1 MPDNTQYDSF
11 SDQTQLINKALKYTN
26 GNLEKAR
33 QMAAG
38 MLQDV
43 AVIKGRFR
51 AGKVGAFY
59 VFLNVEYNY
68 IININSLVTSYSD
81 IYNKIRI
88 FDAWKQFYNLFGDI
102 VGDLGGT
109 TEDSYKFTNHL
120 ADAIE
125 GYDIYEPAKAQN
137 IQVVSELFEEIIG
150 KYFSQNTECQIEIDK
165 TSSLTLE
172 IENIP
177 MELPGKQ
184 EQKQEELGPDEIKMR
199 EIESQVE
206 YVIPGS
212 VIVSPVKGKYINDI
226 KPGEKITVMLSG
238 KDPVS
243 DKIARMFNAITSDGQ
258 YLPVKARIKEKVS
271 LSTGGFAIYALVA
284 KNVLVKIIEEENVK
298 IETDKQEQ
306 KKEESNENMLFVYIA
321 LLLGL
326 LIITGFIVF
335 ALL

>member
-1 MPDNTQYDSF
+1 MPDTTQYDSF

-38 MLQDV
+38 ILQDV

-51 AGKVGAFY
+51 STKVGAFY
-59 VFLNVEYNY
+59 VFLNVEYSY
-68 IININSLVTSYSD
+68 IININAFVTSYTD

-88 FDAWKQFYNLFGDI
+88 FDAWKQFYNVFGDI
-102 VGDLGGT
+102 VSDLGGA

-120 ADAIE
+120 AEAIE
-125 GYDIYEPAKAQN
+125 GYDVYEPAKFGN
-137 IQVVSELFEEIIG
+137 IQVVSELFKEIIG
-150 KYFSQNTECQIEIDK
+150 KYFNQDTECQIEIDK

-184 EQKQEELGPDEIKMR
+184 EEKEQELSQDEIKMR
-199 EIESQVE
+199 EVESQVE

-226 KPGEKITVMLSG
+226 KPGEKISVMLSG

-258 YLPVKARIKEKVS
+258 YLPVRARIKEKIP
-271 LSTGGFAIYALVA
+271 LSTGGYAIYAVVA

-306 KKEESNENMLFVYIA
+306 KKEDGNENILFVYIA

-326 LIITGFIVF
+326 IIISGIIVF

>member
-1 MPDNTQYDSF
+1 MPDNTQYDAF

-38 MLQDV
+38 ILQDV

-51 AGKVGAFY
+51 SSKVGAFY
-59 VFLNVEYNY
+59 IFLNVEYNY
-68 IININSLVTSYSD
+68 IININALVTSYSD

-102 VGDLGGT
+102 VADLGGA

-125 GYDIYEPAKAQN
+125 GYDIYDTAKVGN
-137 IQVVSELFEEIIG
+137 IQIVSELFEEIIG
-150 KYFSQNTECQIEIDK
+150 KYFSQNAECQIEIDK

-177 MELPGKQ
+177 MDLPGQK
-184 EQKQEELGPDEIKMR
+184 EQKEEVLGPDELKMR

-226 KPGEKITVMLSG
+226 KVGEKITVMLSG

-258 YLPVKARIKEKVS
+258 YLPVKARIKDKIS
-271 LSTGGFAIYALVA
+271 LSTGGYAIYALVA

-306 KKEESNENMLFVYIA
+306 KKEETNENMLFVYVA
-321 LLLGL
+321 LLLGV
-326 LIITGFIVF
+326 LIVSGFIVF